1 MVWDWSGVVSWLR
14 GVVWSWLVFWVL
26 GNTFVF
32 NISYVSTIGIYVI
45 GNNLGAAIGKGNGV
59 ATGSG
64 IAITVFI
71 SRECSLG
78 IIILD
83 SITVFIYS
91 WSIIGRFM
99 IRSWL
104 MVCWSW
110 GMISW
115 SCVNNWLVNNWG
127 YVWGWFVNNWGMV
140 WSWFVDNWG
149 MIRCWCCV
157 IYGGWLVYNWGMV
170 RCWSCVINWSR
181 LVINWGWVIGS
192 SMVDGSMSI
201 CWGMDWDM
209 SWGMDSSA
217 VLFSSI
223 GIVYVLGSSMRL
235 TSNNSVVSTMC
246 FVNRVAYSG
255 GIAVFHNLMAG
266 LVSQGN
272 GEKAGDCNKGL

>member
-1 MVWDWSGVVSWLR
+1 MQP
-14 GVVWSWLVFWVL
+14 
-26 GNTFVF
+26 
-32 NISYVSTIGIYVI
+32 
-45 GNNLGAAIGKGNGV
+45 
-59 ATGSG
+59 
-64 IAITVFI
+64 
-71 SRECSLG
+71 G

-91 WSIIGRFM
+91 WSIVGRFM

-110 GMISW
+110 
-115 SCVNNWLVNNWG
+115 VNNWLVNNWG

-149 MIRCWCCV
+149 MIRCWCWV
-157 IYGGWLVYNWGMV
+157 IYGGWL
-170 RCWSCVINWSR
+170 
-181 LVINWGWVIGS
+181 IGS
-192 SMVDGSMSI
+192 SMVDWGWVIWSSMV
-201 CWGMDWDM
+201 DWDM

-223 GIVYVLGSSMRL
+223 RIVYVLGSSMRL
-235 TSNNSVVSTMC
+235 ASNNSVVSTMC

-272 GEKAGDCNKGL
+272 GKKAGDCNKGLHVSSTGLK

>member
-14 GVVWSWLVFWVL
+14 GVVWSCWLVFWVL

-32 NISYVSTIGIYVI
+32 NISYVATIGIYVI
-45 GNNLGAAIGKGNGV
+45 ADNLGATIRKGNSV

-64 IAITVFI
+64 ITITVFI

-91 WSIIGRFM
+91 WSIVGRFM

-110 GMISW
+110 
-115 SCVNNWLVNNWG
+115 VDNWLVNNWG

-149 MIRCWCCV
+149 MIRCWCWV
-157 IYGGWLVYNWGMV
+157 IYGGWLVDNWGMI

-192 SMVDGSMSI
+192 SMVDWGWVIWSSMV
-201 CWGMDWDM
+201 DWDM
-209 SWGMDSSA
+209 SWGMDSST

-223 GIVYVLGSSMRL
+223 RIVYVLGSSMRL
-235 TSNNSVVSTMC
+235 ASNNSVVSTMC
-246 FVNRVAYSG
+246 FVDRVTYSR
-255 GIAVFHNLMAG
+255 GIAVFHS
-266 LVSQGN
+266 LV
-272 GEKAGDCNKGL
+272 A